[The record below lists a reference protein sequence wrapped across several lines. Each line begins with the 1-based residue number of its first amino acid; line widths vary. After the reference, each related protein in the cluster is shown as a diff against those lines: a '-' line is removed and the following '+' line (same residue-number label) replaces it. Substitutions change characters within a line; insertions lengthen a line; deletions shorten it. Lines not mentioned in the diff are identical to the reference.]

1 MADLP
6 IEWHRQTHPA
16 RQDMDFYISGGGA
29 DRYDDFAVRDSS
41 QGVLDLTGCTVEAEL
56 RDSSDNLLAT
66 LAASFTDIATGS
78 VRVSATADVTSS
90 LPLPADYAQRG
101 SRLYIGRYSVFIND
115 SAGRWCIKSGDA
127 YGIRK

>member
-6 IEWHRQTHPA
+6 YEWHVQSRPA
-16 RQDMDFYISGGGA
+16 RQDLDFFISGGGA
-29 DRYDDFAVRDSS
+29 TRYDDFQIRDSS
-41 QGVLDLTGCTVEAEL
+41 NGILDLTGCTVEAEL
-56 RDSSDNLLAT
+56 RDASDSLLAT
-66 LAASFTDIATGS
+66 LAASFTAIATGS
-78 VRVSATADVTSS
+78 VRVSATADVSAS
-90 LPLPADYAQRG
+90 LALPPDAAQRG